1 MTRTSKIFIYSSIAI
16 SAIWAIFLALGVF
29 GALDDK
35 SIAGAHFNYIA
46 ALIIDIVGILFYV
59 GFVFV
64 EKIRNLTIPEW
75 FKVLFYIAFLVFT
88 NVYYLF
94 SWYHT
99 IAGLIVFD
107 VYIAVLF
114 NILAVS
120 LFYNTQKDAKNVV
133 KTTDRFLVFSCFA
146 YAGLM
151 TLVYQLI
158 SVLVKLLS
166 NSTDVIASL
175 AMIVSEMSV
184 MLFVGFVFALLFAIS
199 LKRTRRLVNACLIK
213 HVVINEYRTKK

>member
-29 GALDDK
+29 GALDVK

-99 IAGLIVFD
+99 IAGLIVFA

>member
-1 MTRTSKIFIYSSIAI
+1 MFA
-16 SAIWAIFLALGVF
+16 
-29 GALDDK
+29 
-35 SIAGAHFNYIA
+35 
-46 ALIIDIVGILFYV
+46 
-59 GFVFV
+59 
-64 EKIRNLTIPEW
+64 
-75 FKVLFYIAFLVFT
+75 
-88 NVYYLF
+88 
-94 SWYHT
+94 
-99 IAGLIVFD
+99 

>member
-29 GALDDK
+29 GALDVK

-88 NVYYLF
+88 NVY
-94 SWYHT
+94 
-99 IAGLIVFD
+99 
-107 VYIAVLF
+107 
-114 NILAVS
+114 
-120 LFYNTQKDAKNVV
+120 
-133 KTTDRFLVFSCFA
+133 
-146 YAGLM
+146 
-151 TLVYQLI
+151 
-158 SVLVKLLS
+158 
-166 NSTDVIASL
+166 
-175 AMIVSEMSV
+175 
-184 MLFVGFVFALLFAIS
+184 
-199 LKRTRRLVNACLIK
+199 
-213 HVVINEYRTKK
+213 